1 MQTIAVTF
9 VNIVIKL
16 LHVLF
21 DISIM
26 PLRPAGICVLSV
38 VPRCPDVQSMDLW
51 LSCMLAVDAGPS
63 VCGQ

>member
-26 PLRPAGICVLSV
+26 PLRPAGICVLCI
-38 VPRCPDVQSMDLW
+38 VPRCLDMQSMDSGR
-51 LSCMLAVDAGPS
+51 SCMLAVDAGPS